1 MLYNDLKHANVGDK
15 TEVYSTWEF
24 ENFNFQ
30 YIFLNWIISVID
42 GAKATKFGTPLVEG
56 HSEGTVSQ
64 IFYLGP
70 SFYFMKSRKLSCKK
84 W

>member
-1 MLYNDLKHANVGDK
+1 MTIGR
-15 TEVYSTWEF
+15 
-24 ENFNFQ
+24 
-30 YIFLNWIISVID
+30 
-42 GAKATKFGTPLVEG
+42 LVVKSHLEG
-56 HSEGTVSQ
+56 NVSQ

>member
-1 MLYNDLKHANVGDK
+1 MKIGRLV
-15 TEVYSTWEF
+15 V
-24 ENFNFQ
+24 EN
-30 YIFLNWIISVID
+30 
-42 GAKATKFGTPLVEG
+42 

-70 SFYFMKSRKLSCKK
+70 RFYFMKSRKLSCKK